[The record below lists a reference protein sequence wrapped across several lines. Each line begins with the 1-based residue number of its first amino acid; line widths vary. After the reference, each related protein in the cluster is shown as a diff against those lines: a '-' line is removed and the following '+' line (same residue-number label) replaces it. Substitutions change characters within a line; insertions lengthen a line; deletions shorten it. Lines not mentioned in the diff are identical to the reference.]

1 NSEQTRSS
9 LSSKDETFSGRL
21 EDNSAYQ
28 KLRWVMDY
36 WCALWFW
43 PIDKADEL
51 PDRGT
56 WLFEIETL
64 LDGIVIT
71 EKVTEVAE

>member
-1 NSEQTRSS
+1 
-9 LSSKDETFSGRL
+9 
-21 EDNSAYQ
+21 
-28 KLRWVMDY
+28 MDY

-71 EKVTEVAE
+71 EKSLKLRSTPPAICLPKKACCEKSLRCFLLLVV

>member
-1 NSEQTRSS
+1 
-9 LSSKDETFSGRL
+9 
-21 EDNSAYQ
+21 
-28 KLRWVMDY
+28 MDY

-71 EKVTEVAE
+71 EKVTEVAEHTTGDLFAEDGLLRESLRCFPLLVV